1 MEEQKMLKKQFVLH
15 IIYNMIAFS
24 VIFIMF
30 GILMFAMVRNITFSS
45 VDKQLIEAKNEFNQS
60 NLKNDNIYS
69 IFDFQSSGIFE
80 SILPE
85 LDISN
90 KINNPSITLILRNK
104 NGEIKNKNELGRI
117 TDYAENI
124 SFDINDMNNIYNLK
138 IKDKYDYR
146 CLNFVVQNNAEY
158 EYAQLLINID
168 GEKHLISNYFKI
180 IAYGIV
186 VCIIMSGV
194 ASWILSRKTLK
205 PIQETLAKQT
215 EFVQNASHELR
226 TPLTIIQ
233 AKQELLLQEPN
244 AKIIDKSEDIML
256 TLSETKRLSK
266 LTKDLM
272 VLLRGSK
279 FNLNK
284 EDVNIDEWINSIVVP
299 YIDIANSQDKEL
311 ILNLNFNKDIG
322 IDTNKIHQLLVILL
336 DNAIKYTEKGDK
348 ISINTSLKDNKCIIE
363 VADTGIG
370 ISDEGI
376 NRIFD
381 RFYREDRA
389 RNRETGGSGLGL
401 AIAITIVKAHNGTIK
416 ASHNNPKGTIFTI
429 KLNR

>member
-1 MEEQKMLKKQFVLH
+1 M
-15 IIYNMIAFS
+15 
-24 VIFIMF
+24 
-30 GILMFAMVRNITFSS
+30 
-45 VDKQLIEAKNEFNQS
+45 
-60 NLKNDNIYS
+60 
-69 IFDFQSSGIFE
+69 
-80 SILPE
+80 
-85 LDISN
+85 
-90 KINNPSITLILRNK
+90 
-104 NGEIKNKNELGRI
+104 NKNELGRI
-117 TDYAENI
+117 TDYSENI
-124 SFDINDMNNIYNLK
+124 NFDINNINNIYNLK

-146 CLNFVVQNNAEY
+146 CLSFVVQNSNEY

-168 GEKHLISNYFKI
+168 GEIHLISNYLKI
-180 IAYGIV
+180 ITYGVI
-186 VCIIMSGV
+186 VCIIMSSA

-205 PIQETLAKQT
+205 PIQETLEQQT

-256 TLSETKRLSK
+256 TLNEAKRLSK

-284 EDVNIDEWINSIVVP
+284 EDINIDEWIESVAIP
-299 YIDIANSQDKEL
+299 YMDIASSQGKEL
-311 ILNLNFNKDIG
+311 LLNLNFNKDIG
-322 IDTNKIHQLLVILL
+322 IDINKIHQLLVILL

-348 ISINTSLKDNKCIIE
+348 ITINTSIKDNKCIIE

-401 AIAITIVKAHNGTIK
+401 AIATTIVKAHNGTIK
-416 ASHNNPKGTIFTI
+416 ASHNNPKGTAFTI